1 MVESNRT
8 EIAVFGGGCFWCTEA
23 MFSALRGVLSA
34 MPGYSGGI
42 KPNPS
47 YEQVGGGKTGHAEV
61 IKIEFDSDVIK
72 FADLLEIFFATHDP
86 TTMNRPE
93 GDVGEQ
99 YRSVIFY
106 ADLDQEKAAIK
117 LIAKLNKSGNFTSV
131 IVTQVV
137 PLEKFYG
144 AEDYHHNYFAKNP
157 EWAYC
162 QAVINPKMEKF
173 RAKYGRVLK

>member
-1 MVESNRT
+1 MVESNRK

-23 MFSALRGVLSA
+23 VFSAIRGVEKVL
-34 MPGYSGGI
+34 PGYTGGMM
-42 KPNPS
+42 PNPT
-47 YEQVGGGKTGHAEV
+47 YEQVCSGATGHAEV
-61 IKIEFDSDVIK
+61 IRIEFDPKVIK
-72 FADLLEIFFATHDP
+72 HRDLLEIFFATHDP
-86 TTMNRPE
+86 TTMNRPG

-106 ADLDQEKAAIK
+106 TDLDQEKAAIK

-137 PLEKFYG
+137 PLEKFYV

-173 RAKYGRVLK
+173 RAKYGGVLK